1 MLYQSSNNFME
12 FFGSK
17 KGNLLTTT
25 FFVVCVIVS
34 GFLLVPFL
42 QIEQLIMTRMQLM
55 TYDVDSSN
63 HDTAINYYHAA
74 FAYHGKEISEKLN
87 YAHFLPLGSGSNN
100 SNQSRQVNQV
110 KVIVNYT
117 VVEPSSVN
125 RQNMT
130 ALMRVF
136 ASNGTLIRSSPA
148 ELGFIGN
155 NTNINSTAPGSQ
167 SELATAIT
175 DGTVKDVRA
184 FVFFTN
190 AERNG
195 NFSNPV
201 NVNLTLGQK
210 LPK

>member
-17 KGNLLTTT
+17 KGILLTIT

-34 GFLLVPFL
+34 GLFLFPFL
-42 QIEQLIMTRMQLM
+42 QIEQLITTRMQLM

-117 VVEPSSVN
+117 VVEASSVN

-136 ASNGTLIRSSPA
+136 ASN
-148 ELGFIGN
+148 
-155 NTNINSTAPGSQ
+155 
-167 SELATAIT
+167 
-175 DGTVKDVRA
+175 
-184 FVFFTN
+184 
-190 AERNG
+190 
-195 NFSNPV
+195 
-201 NVNLTLGQK
+201 
-210 LPK
+210 

>member
-1 MLYQSSNNFME
+1 ME
-12 FFGSK
+12 FFGNK
-17 KGNLLTTT
+17 KGNLLTITI
-25 FFVVCVIVS
+25 FVVSIIVS
-34 GFLLVPFL
+34 GLLYVPFL
-42 QIEQLIMTRMQLM
+42 QLEQLIITRMQRI
-55 TYDVDSSN
+55 TYDDGSSH

-100 SNQSRQVNQV
+100 SNQSHQVNQV

-117 VVEPSSVN
+117 VMEPSSVN
-125 RQNMT
+125 KQNMT

-148 ELGFIGN
+148 ELGFIVN
-155 NTNINSTAPGSQ
+155 NTNNNSTAPGGQ

-201 NVNLTLGQK
+201 NVNLTLGQRI
-210 LPK
+210 PK

>member
-1 MLYQSSNNFME
+1 MKFFDKEKNN
-12 FFGSK
+12 
-17 KGNLLTTT
+17 LITVTI
-25 FFVVCVIVS
+25 FVASIIVS
-34 GFLLVPFL
+34 GLLFVPFL
-42 QIEQLIMTRMQLM
+42 QLEQLIITRMQRT
-55 TYDVDSSN
+55 TYEDGSSI

-155 NTNINSTAPGSQ
+155 NTNNTITPGGQ

-175 DGTVKDVRA
+175 DSRVKDVRA
-184 FVFFTN
+184 IVFFTN

-201 NVNLTLGQK
+201 NVNLTLGQRI
-210 LPK
+210 PK